1 MSLSRKNK
9 RKKRKK
15 YMPHSAQ
22 EARALLFN
30 RKLQEKPVIF
40 SIPGVEELDGELS
53 MLELKATEL
62 KQAEKLSDTPD
73 GTDEILMMAA
83 VVAKSLIMAD
93 TKERLFSDND
103 IDTVAGFG
111 LVALKPLSDLAS
123 EASGIGI
130 DLLADAKKKLLAAQ
144 SSASQNSSTENLV
157 VVVPGSHSMNS
168 SSA

>member
-1 MSLSRKNK
+1 
-9 RKKRKK
+9 
-15 YMPHSAQ
+15 MPHSAQ

-53 MLELKATEL
+53 MLELKGTEL
-62 KQAEKLSDTPD
+62 KQAEKLADTPD
-73 GTDEILMMAA
+73 GADEILMMAGI
-83 VVAKSLIMAD
+83 VAKSLIMRE

-103 IDTVAGFG
+103 IDTIAGFG

-123 EASGIGI
+123 ETSGIGI
-130 DLLADAKKKLLAAQ
+130 NLLEDTKKKLLAAQ
-144 SSASQNSSTENLV
+144 SSASASSSTENLAAAALDS
-157 VVVPGSHSMNS
+157 PSMNS

>member
-1 MSLSRKNK
+1 
-9 RKKRKK
+9 
-15 YMPHSAQ
+15 MPHSAQ

-53 MLELKATEL
+53 MLELTGTEL
-62 KQAEKLSDTPD
+62 KQAEKLADTPD
-73 GTDEILMMAA
+73 GADEIKMMAG
-83 VVAKSLIMAD
+83 VVAKSLIMRE

-123 EASGIGI
+123 ETSGIGI
-130 DLLADAKKKLLAAQ
+130 DLLADAKKKLLEAQ
-144 SSASQNSSTENLV
+144 SSASVSSSTESLAV
-157 VVVPGSHSMNS
+157 AAPGSHSMNS

>member
-1 MSLSRKNK
+1 
-9 RKKRKK
+9 
-15 YMPHSAQ
+15 MPHSAQ